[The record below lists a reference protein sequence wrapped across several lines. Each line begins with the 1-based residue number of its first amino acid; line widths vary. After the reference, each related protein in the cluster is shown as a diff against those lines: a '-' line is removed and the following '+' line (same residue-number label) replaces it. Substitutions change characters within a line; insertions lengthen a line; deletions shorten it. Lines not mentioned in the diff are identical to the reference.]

1 MSDRNA
7 GGCNSTL
14 FAFSRVRNMFSNEKL
29 IKGGFSMKLKV
40 FDWIALGISALG
52 AILLGVSN
60 MRHAS
65 ESAIEQVKRAYDE
78 AEENEPE
85 GYDEVD
91 F

>member
-1 MSDRNA
+1 
-7 GGCNSTL
+7 
-14 FAFSRVRNMFSNEKL
+14 
-29 IKGGFSMKLKV
+29 MKLKL
-40 FDWIALGISALG
+40 FDYIALGVSALG

-65 ESAIEQVKRAYDE
+65 ESAIGQVNKAYRE
-78 AEENEPE
+78 AEEDD

>member
-1 MSDRNA
+1 
-7 GGCNSTL
+7 
-14 FAFSRVRNMFSNEKL
+14 
-29 IKGGFSMKLKV
+29 MKLNL
-40 FDWIALGISALG
+40 FDYIALGISALG

-65 ESAIEQVKRAYDE
+65 ESAIGQVNKAYRE
-78 AEENEPE
+78 AEDD

>member
-1 MSDRNA
+1 MS
-7 GGCNSTL
+7 NSTQEGAIALSSL
-14 FAFSRVRNMFSNEKL
+14 FLASETCSLTRKL
-29 IKGGFSMKLKV
+29 KGGSYMKLTL
-40 FDWIALGISALG
+40 FDCIALGISALG

-65 ESAIEQVKRAYDE
+65 ESAIGQVNKAYRE
-78 AEENEPE
+78 AEEDD

>member
-1 MSDRNA
+1 
-7 GGCNSTL
+7 
-14 FAFSRVRNMFSNEKL
+14 
-29 IKGGFSMKLKV
+29 MKLKV

-65 ESAIEQVKRAYDE
+65 ESAIEQVRKAYDE

-85 GYDEVD
+85 GYDVTE

>member
-1 MSDRNA
+1 
-7 GGCNSTL
+7 
-14 FAFSRVRNMFSNEKL
+14 
-29 IKGGFSMKLKV
+29 MKLKV

-78 AEENEPE
+78 AEEPE

>member
-1 MSDRNA
+1 MKL
-7 GGCNSTL
+7 TL
-14 FAFSRVRNMFSNEKL
+14 F
-29 IKGGFSMKLKV
+29 
-40 FDWIALGISALG
+40 DCIALGISALG

-65 ESAIEQVKRAYDE
+65 ESAIGQVNKAYRE
-78 AEENEPE
+78 AEEDD

>member
-1 MSDRNA
+1 
-7 GGCNSTL
+7 
-14 FAFSRVRNMFSNEKL
+14 
-29 IKGGFSMKLKV
+29 MKLKV

-52 AILLGVSN
+52 TILLGVSN

-65 ESAIEQVKRAYDE
+65 ESAIEQVRKAYDE

-85 GYDEVD
+85 GYDVTE

>member
-14 FAFSRVRNMFSNEKL
+14 FAFSRVRNTLSNEKL
-29 IKGGFSMKLKV
+29 KGGSYMKLKL
-40 FDWIALGISALG
+40 FDYIALGISALG

-60 MRHAS
+60 MKHAS
-65 ESAIEQVKRAYDE
+65 ESAIEQVKKAYSE
-78 AEENEPE
+78 AEEDE
-85 GYDEVD
+85 GYDVTE